1 MVIILASASPRRCQL
16 LQQIGLEFKVIP
28 AEVDENITAS
38 SPQEL
43 VKILASQK
51 AQRVANSNPEAL
63 VIAADTIVVIDGE
76 VLGKPKDE
84 IQARLMLHM
93 LSGRQHQVMTGLAVH
108 SVDRD
113 YRKTIVETT
122 QVEFRSL
129 TIDEI
134 EAYIRTGEPFDK
146 AGAYGIQ
153 ERGALLVAGIEGC
166 YFNVVGLPL
175 NQLGL
180 LLRELGVNVLGR

>member
-1 MVIILASASPRRCQL
+1 MAIILASASPRRSQL
-16 LQQIGLEFKVIP
+16 LQQIGLDFKVIP
-28 AEVDENITAS
+28 ADVDENITAS

-43 VKILASQK
+43 VKFLADQK
-51 AQRVANSNPEAL
+51 AQLVANRYPGEI

-76 VLGKPKDE
+76 VMGKPAE
-84 IQARLMLHM
+84 EMHARLMLHK
-93 LSGRQHQVMTGLAVH
+93 LSGRRHQVVTGLAVH
-108 SVDRD
+108 NIDRD
-113 YRKTIVETT
+113 FHKTIVETT
-122 QVEFRSL
+122 NVEFRPLS
-129 TIDEI
+129 IEEI

-175 NQLGL
+175 NRLGQLLG
-180 LLRELGVNVLGR
+180 ELGVNVLGR